1 MRRPTGKLTARFVPT
16 CESLE
21 TRLAPAVTLT
31 EINGNILLIDGT
43 ADAEQ
48 VAITDDGHGNITVS
62 AGLGGET
69 LGTFDGISKIR
80 VRLREGADTFEYSRT
95 NPIVPAVMPGIPST
109 PMKLK
114 VDLGTGA
121 DHAGFNLSEGL
132 NETKVTV
139 HLLGQGDND
148 DVHLDLGVLTGSKF
162 LLFGDLGLGDDVFQ
176 ANLTGDLFGKSVL
189 GLDIA
194 GAAGNDQV
202 GVHATD
208 LDVDTDAIFG
218 LYLQG
223 GLGDDVIDAV
233 YSGETRGGIGLLIT
247 GGAGKDD
254 LGTEFEFDPAST
266 GNAALGVYA
275 GSNDDNL
282 TMTVTGA
289 GNLEE
294 KVFLVH
300 GALGTDAAITTDN
313 VIKLSIENTAIP
325 APLV

>member
-1 MRRPTGKLTARFVPT
+1 MRRPTGKLTARFIPT

-43 ADAEQ
+43 ADADQ

-69 LGTFDGISKIR
+69 LGTFDGISKIK
-80 VRLREGADTFEYSRT
+80 VRLREGADTFEYYRT
-95 NPIVPAVMPGIPST
+95 NPIVPAVVPSIPST

-121 DHAGFNLSEGL
+121 DHAGFDLSEGISD
-132 NETKVTV
+132 TKVTV

-148 DVHLDLGVLTGSKF
+148 DVHLDLGALTKAKF
-162 LLFGDLGLGDDVFQ
+162 LMFADLGLGDDVFQ
-176 ANLTGDLFGKSVL
+176 ANLTGGVFGKSVL

-194 GAAGNDQV
+194 GAAGNDHISVQ
-202 GVHATD
+202 AAD

-223 GLGDDVIDAV
+223 NAGDDVIDAV
-233 YSGETRGGIGLLIT
+233 YSGKNQGGIGLLIT

-254 LGTEFEFDPAST
+254 LGAAFDFDPAST
-266 GNAALGVYA
+266 GNAALGSYA
-275 GSNDDNL
+275 GRDNDNL
-282 TMTVTGA
+282 TMMVTGA
-289 GNLEE
+289 GNLKQ

-300 GALGTDAAITTDN
+300 GALGNDTAITTAN
-313 VIKLSIENTAIP
+313 VIKLSIENTAVP
-325 APLV
+325 VP